1 MGRRLRE
8 KLSLLWALRHRAC
21 IGPSPSDERELKW
34 QTHQGEGQTGIRRGL
49 HIEAGLDICREDRDK
64 QEDNT
69 PRSPHTQT
77 GLRAKDKSHSQHDL
91 DDPTQGNERF
101 VSGEVGWHR
110 AQVHLGIHEVIDP
123 SSDIEEGTEVEPDE
137 VKAITKHR
145 NV

>member
-49 HIEAGLDICREDRDK
+49 HIEVGLDICREDRDK

-77 GLRAKDKSHSQHDL
+77 SLRAKDKSHSQRDL

-137 VKAITKHR
+137 VKAITKHL

>member
-8 KLSLLWALRHRAC
+8 KLSLLRALRHRARV
-21 IGPSPSDERELKW
+21 GPSPSDERELEW

-49 HIEAGLDICREDRDK
+49 HIEIGLDICREDGDQ
-64 QEDNT
+64 QEDNP
-69 PRSPHTQT
+69 PRSPHTQAS
-77 GLRAKDKSHSQHDL
+77 LRAKDKSHPQHDL

-110 AQVHLGIHEVIDP
+110 AQVHLGIHEMIDP
-123 SSDIEEGTEVEPDE
+123 SSDIEKGTEVEPDE
-137 VKAITKHR
+137 VKAIAKHR